1 MDEYIFVSVLV
12 IVIGTLFAKYK
23 KIECDS
29 LRSIIEEF
37 VANQSDKEIIEEED
51 VVELEEI
58 RDMIF
63 DFVVINSK
71 KFSNIKYN
79 EPPGQSG
86 TEKVS

>member
-12 IVIGTLFAKYK
+12 IIIGSLIVKQR
-23 KIECDS
+23 ES

-37 VANQSDKEIIEEED
+37 VATQSDKEIIEEED

-79 EPPGQSG
+79 EPPGQG
-86 TEKVS
+86 GAEEVS